1 MSKDKPAQRSRFAI
15 TGKLLGLTSTD
26 GQTVKYLEMAT
37 PVGVYW
43 IKLSKR
49 LQCQVKVNQ
58 LQEQEWIHLIGVSK
72 LNPKTGQMKLKAH
85 TLTPATPSHLQ
96 QHLTF
101 SVAQPKEKPEGK
113 ILVCQKS
120 SCCQRGAQA
129 ICAAL
134 KTELGDRGLDKHVE
148 IVKTGCMNN
157 CKAGPHVVIM
167 PGKARYTKV
176 KTTQVAQ
183 LIDQHF
189 SPPQASPVT
198 AKFSLSVS

>member
-1 MSKDKPAQRSRFAI
+1 MSKDKLAQRSRFAI
-15 TGKLLGLTSTD
+15 TGKLLGLTSTN
-26 GQTVKYLEMAT
+26 GHTVKYLELAT
-37 PVGVYW
+37 SAGVYW

-58 LQEQEWIHLIGVSK
+58 LQEQDWIHLMGVSK
-72 LNPKTGQMKLKAH
+72 INPRTGQLKLKAYI
-85 TLTPATPSHLQ
+85 LTPITSGQSQ
-96 QHLTF
+96 QQLLFPTA
-101 SVAQPKEKPEGK
+101 SPKEKTEGK

-134 KTELGDRGLDKHVE
+134 KTELGDRGLTHQVE

-167 PGKARYTKV
+167 PGKSRYTKV
-176 KTTQVAQ
+176 KVNQVAQ

-189 SPPQASPVT
+189 SSPSAPPDLVEVLQGIS
-198 AKFSLSVS
+198 